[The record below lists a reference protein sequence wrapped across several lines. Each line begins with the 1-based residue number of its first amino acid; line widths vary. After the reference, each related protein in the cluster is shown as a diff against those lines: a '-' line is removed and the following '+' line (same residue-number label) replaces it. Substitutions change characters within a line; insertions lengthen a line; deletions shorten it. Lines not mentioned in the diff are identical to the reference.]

1 MYQKESEKMANNEE
15 TMAKELNIDITQY
28 IHFDESGHMRVYI
41 RTKQLISDAIEYL
54 QNELKDHEIIKE

>member
-1 MYQKESEKMANNEE
+1 MSNNED
-15 TMAKELNIDITQY
+15 TMEKELNIDITQY

-41 RTKQLISDAIEYL
+41 RAEQLIDDAIEYL

>member
-1 MYQKESEKMANNEE
+1 MANNEE
-15 TMAKELNIDITQY
+15 TIAEELNIDILQY

-41 RTKQLISDAIEYL
+41 RAEQLIDDAMEYL